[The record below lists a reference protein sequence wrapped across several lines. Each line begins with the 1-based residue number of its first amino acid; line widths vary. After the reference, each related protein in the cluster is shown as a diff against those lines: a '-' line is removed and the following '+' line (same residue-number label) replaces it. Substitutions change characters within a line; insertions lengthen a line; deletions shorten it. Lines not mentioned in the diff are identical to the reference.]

1 MINAPRYL
9 LLALTGIT
17 AIAWGLPASHRLK
30 APWDSLAALTV
41 LAGVGLLM
49 AGALL
54 SVLPH
59 FFLE

>member
-9 LLALTGIT
+9 LLAVLGFA

-30 APWDSLAALTV
+30 APWNSLAALTV
-41 LAGVGLLM
+41 LIGIGLLM
-49 AGALL
+49 LGALL
-54 SVLPH
+54 TVLPR